1 MGALQTY
8 RRQFMAAAI
17 TVSVGIA
24 FPLML
29 WMHNAYADARYVSHP
44 EAIRAEIR
52 QLDNALFE
60 ADQEISFAVTIEEKA
75 KFIARHAHYDRQKQ
89 ALILKL
95 ESL

>member
-17 TVSVGIA
+17 TVSVGIT
-24 FPLML
+24 FPLLL

-44 EAIRAEIR
+44 EAILAEIR
-52 QLDNALFE
+52 QIDNALFE

-75 KFIARHAHYDRQKQ
+75 KFIAREAHYKRQKQ

-95 ESL
+95 ENL